1 MAMLASP
8 TLAKA
13 NDTNDPTTATDGTTT
28 SQSDAQGDDQSGT
41 QADYD
46 ITIDQATPVVTAK
59 SGYHITFTI
68 NNHTNQATEAG
79 TAYLNTNL
87 LFTFVSRTDMQN
99 WAEHTAGI
107 PTPDSLGTV
116 QVPAIAANGS
126 ATVSINVSTSQQT
139 LAALGSWG
147 PKPLMLSYITGNQ
160 LLAALP
166 TFLTRSSDG
175 LTTAQTPA
183 MNLTVAVPF
192 TSSAWQV
199 DEDAVKQR
207 IAETDEAGDGSSS
220 SSKQSDDANTANNTG
235 NDSGKSA
242 VTEDGKAAAP
252 ATPKSSETDGA
263 QSSPSSDGTGAVAR
277 AITLSDNDADTASEL
292 GQTFAKHRSLQV
304 VADPQYLQ
312 ESAVQPSIAAIM
324 QPSDFDITTYAAVG
338 DDEAYRKAG
347 ISTEQWSADRAT
359 SLYKVSG
366 KTEKSTPIAWQG
378 SDPWTLDALTAAR
391 TQGYSTVIADASFD
405 ADQTDAVHTGTY
417 VVNTDAGDVTVLK
430 EQAVLGTL
438 AKGQATSDSAA
449 AETSD
454 AGRLARLMAQSAFY
468 QMEQPYTSRYLLMTF
483 SRSDSAAWIDAVMSA
498 LEQASWLN
506 LTDLNTMAQAEP
518 YSVGSDVNV
527 DDSQAADA
535 TVTRSTLNQLATSR
549 ADIMRMAGSI
559 LKNELNS
566 SEASSLDPQ
575 ALARQDANSTATH
588 TSDPTAWIGS
598 LLAIHDDMA
607 VRALTGAADTDA
619 STRMTTGAQ
628 TLASE
633 LLNSV
638 HINPSESVSVF
649 SESAKMPITISND
662 LPYAVHIRVNSIT
675 DSMQIVTSR
684 DAEVSIPAHSDA
696 QVTFTIRV
704 STSGSTTAHVT
715 MTDRE
720 GNSFGNTQNT
730 AITSVMRISDA
741 SGFIIIG
748 FAVLLGIVGL
758 WRQFHRKK
766 DPDE

>member
-13 NDTNDPTTATDGTTT
+13 NDTDDPATATDGTTT
-28 SQSDAQGDDQSGT
+28 SQAEA

-68 NNHTNQATEAG
+68 TNHTNQATEAG

-126 ATVSINVSTSQQT
+126 ATASINVSTSQQT
-139 LAALGSWG
+139 LAALASWG

-192 TSSAWQV
+192 TSSAWEV

-207 IAETDEAGDGSSS
+207 IAETDEAGDSSSS
-220 SSKQSDDANTANNTG
+220 SSKQSDDTSTAN

-252 ATPKSSETDGA
+252 ATPKSSEKDGA
-263 QSSPSSDGTGAVAR
+263 QSSPSSAGAGAVATDTVAR
-277 AITLSDNDADTASEL
+277 AITLSGNDADTAGEL

-347 ISTEQWSADRAT
+347 ISTEQWNADRAT
-359 SLYKVSG
+359 SLYEASG
-366 KTEKSTPIAWQG
+366 KTEESTPIAWQG
-378 SDPWTLDALTAAR
+378 SGPWTLDALTAAR

-438 AKGQATSDSAA
+438 AKGQATSDTAA

-506 LTDLNTMAQAEP
+506 LTDLDTMTQAEP
-518 YSVGSDVNV
+518 YSVSSEVNV
-527 DDSQAADA
+527 DDSKAAEVTA
-535 TVTRSTLNQLATSR
+535 THSTLNQLANSR

-575 ALARQDANSTATH
+575 ALARHDASSTATH

-628 TLASE
+628 TLASD